1 KIIQRMLTNFAGPM
15 NNFILAIVAFLVIAL
30 VQGGVASTDNQIGKV
45 QKNSVAQKA
54 GIKPND
60 RIIAVGNIKT
70 TTWQEASTQIQRNE
84 IGKHTSELQSRF
96 DLVCRLLLEK
106 KKTKTCNT

>member
-1 KIIQRMLTNFAGPM
+1 M

-45 QKNSVAQKA
+45 QENSVAQKA

-60 RIIAVGNIKT
+60 RIIAVDNIK
-70 TTWQEASTQIQRNE
+70 
-84 IGKHTSELQSRF
+84 
-96 DLVCRLLLEK
+96 LLLGK
-106 KKTKTCNT
+106 KLPPKSKNGNKNYFKIDRKIKLLK